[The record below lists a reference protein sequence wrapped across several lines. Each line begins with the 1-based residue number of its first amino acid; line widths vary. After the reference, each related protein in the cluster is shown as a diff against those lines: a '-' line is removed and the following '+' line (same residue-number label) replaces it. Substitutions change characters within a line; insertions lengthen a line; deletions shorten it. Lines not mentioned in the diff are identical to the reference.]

1 MPVPVLLKA
10 AFGASLA
17 LTVSEAVP
25 TFDVSASCR
34 AVAKVNAAI
43 GLAVSQSADACI
55 RDEEQARA
63 ELVQKWNSYPAGAR
77 ARCIAENMIS
87 DPSYVDVLVCLQ
99 LTQEADALKT
109 PLLGASKTK
118 RKAQ

>member
-17 LTVSEAVP
+17 ITVSEAVP
-25 TFDVSASCR
+25 EFDVAASCR
-34 AVAKVNAAI
+34 ATAKLNAGI
-43 GLAVSQSADACI
+43 DLAVSQSADACI

-63 ELVQKWNSYPAGAR
+63 ELVQKWNSYPAGER
-77 ARCIAENMIS
+77 ARCVGETMVG

-99 LTQEADALKT
+99 MAQAADALKT
-109 PLLGASKTK
+109 PLLGASKIM